1 MLFRSIC
8 VEKRRRADGRTPSLY
23 LHHLQ
28 AMTMASH
35 GVARQAS
42 DGSVA
47 SKDVEK
53 QDASLTEDVKEVEEV
68 LSTYVPDPEAERR

>member
-1 MLFRSIC
+1 
-8 VEKRRRADGRTPSLY
+8 
-23 LHHLQ
+23 
-28 AMTMASH
+28 MTMAGH
-35 GVARQAS
+35 GVDRQAS